1 MLNNQL
7 YQAYVSTCEENVT
20 GGEAK
25 KEKYDELF
33 EHEKVRLVE
42 VESRLS
48 VIEKTYE
55 ATNAEY
61 NRIHSEV
68 ERTSEEFAAFE
79 RRDVKLNEDLKHN
92 KAQSKKLQSAVE
104 KDVQKENELLTE
116 SHAAEQRVAGMKASI
131 SDQKAA
137 KAEEETRLE
146 EIMVSLSSATSE
158 LRDQLEQKQGIVSII
173 ICHSL
178 YLIIKKFVSNS
189 WSC

>member
-1 MLNNQL
+1 LLNNQL